1 MNTRV
6 KYRVALLHILLV
18 SCVLAGGFV
27 GEAAAASDEPVPRI
41 TVTGEGN
48 VDIPPDMAVLVVSVN
63 REAPT
68 AREAL
73 TANSA
78 AMSKVL
84 EAMTALGIEKRDLQT
99 ANFDIQPRYTYPTRP
114 DGSAEAPRL
123 VGYIVRNSLS
133 VRVRDISRVGEVL
146 DTSVTLGVNEG
157 GSILFTN
164 DDPSAAITQA
174 RVKAMQEAL
183 AKARTLADAAGVKL
197 GNVLDISEQNFSPR
211 PMPMM
216 AKMEMAMDSAGAVPI
231 AAGESTY
238 SVTVNVSLAI
248 IQ

>member
-1 MNTRV
+1 MR
-6 KYRVALLHILLV
+6 KLLKVRAAVQCSLLV
-18 SCVLAGGFV
+18 SLVFV
-27 GEAAAASDEPVPRI
+27 GVVAQASEEPVPRI
-41 TVTGEGN
+41 MVTGEGS
-48 VDIPPDMAVLVVSVN
+48 VDIAPDMAVLVLSVN

-84 EAMTALGIEKRDLQT
+84 AAMTGLGIDKRDLQT
-99 ANFDIQPRYTYPTRP
+99 ANFDIQPRYTHPGRQSN
-114 DGSAEAPRL
+114 GAAEAPKL

-174 RVKAMQEAL
+174 RVKAMEEAL
-183 AKARTLADAAGVKL
+183 SKASTLADAADVSL
-197 GNVLDISEQNFSPR
+197 GNVLEISEQNYSPR
-211 PMPMM
+211 PTPMLAQARM
-216 AKMEMAMDSAGAVPI
+216 SMDSAESVPI
-231 AAGESTY
+231 AAGENSY
-238 SVTVNVSLAI
+238 KVTVSVSLAI
-248 IQ
+248 DQ

>member
-1 MNTRV
+1 V
-6 KYRVALLHILLV
+6 KRLFKVRVALLNALLLSFV
-18 SCVLAGGFV
+18 VAGPV
-27 GEAAAASDEPVPRI
+27 AAASDEPVPRI
-41 TVTGEGN
+41 TVTGEGK
-48 VDIPPDMAVLVVSVN
+48 VDIPPDMAVLVLSVN
-63 REAPT
+63 REATT

-84 EAMTALGIEKRDLQT
+84 EAMTALGIDKRDLQT
-99 ANFDIQPRYTYPTRP
+99 ANFDIQPRYVYPNHQ

-123 VGYIVRNSLS
+123 VGYIVRNALS

-174 RVKAMQEAL
+174 RVKAMKEAL
-183 AKARTLADAAGVKL
+183 SKARTLAEAAGVEL
-197 GNVLDISEQNFSPR
+197 GSVLDISEQNFGPR

-216 AKMEMAMDSAGAVPI
+216 AKMEMSMDSAGAAPI
-231 AAGESTY
+231 AAGENSY

-248 IQ
+248 VQ

>member
-1 MNTRV
+1 MRKIV
-6 KYRVALLHILLV
+6 KARAVFLGVLVLSSLMTGTTAL
-18 SCVLAGGFV
+18 G
-27 GEAAAASDEPVPRI
+27 SDEPVPRI
-41 TVTGEGN
+41 TVAGEGS
-48 VDIPPDMAVLVVSVN
+48 VEIPPDMAVLVLSVN
-63 REAPT
+63 RQATT

-73 TANSA
+73 TENSA

-84 EAMTALGIEKRDLQT
+84 EAMTALGIAKRDLQT
-99 ANFDIQPRYTYPTRP
+99 ANFGIQPRYTYP
-114 DGSAEAPRL
+114 PRQQGNDSPEEPKL

-174 RVKAMQEAL
+174 RVKAMEEAL

-197 GNVLDISEQNFSPR
+197 GNVLEISEQNYSPR

-216 AKMEMAMDSAGAVPI
+216 AKAMAMDSAESVPI
-231 AAGESTY
+231 AAGENSY
-238 SVTVNVSLAI
+238 QVNVNVTLAI
-248 IQ
+248 EQ

>member
-1 MNTRV
+1 V
-6 KYRVALLHILLV
+6 KNYLSVKSAALIAFTAFWIGLGQVAT
-18 SCVLAGGFV
+18 
-27 GEAAAASDEPVPRI
+27 ASDEPAPRI
-41 TVTGEGN
+41 MVTGEGS
-48 VDIPPDMAVLVVSVN
+48 VDIAPDMAVLQLSVN
-63 REAPT
+63 REAKT

-84 EAMTALGIEKRDLQT
+84 EAMTKLGIEKRDLQT
-99 ANFDIQPRYTYPTRP
+99 ANFDIQPRYTYPPRQAN
-114 DGSAEAPRL
+114 GAAEAPKL
-123 VGYIVRNSLS
+123 VGYIVRNALS

-174 RVKAMQEAL
+174 RVAAMKEAL
-183 AKARTLADAAGVKL
+183 AKAGTLADAAGVKL
-197 GNVLDISEQNFSPR
+197 GKVLEISEQNYSPR

-216 AKMEMAMDSAGAVPI
+216 AKMEVSMAGDALSVPISAG
-231 AAGESTY
+231 ENSY
-238 SVTVNVSLAI
+238 KVTVNVSLALA
-248 IQ
+248 Q

>member
-1 MNTRV
+1 MKNILNV
-6 KYRVALLHILLV
+6 WAVAPAVVLLSFLLV
-18 SCVLAGGFV
+18 GKSAQAN
-27 GEAAAASDEPVPRI
+27 EEPVPRI
-41 TVTGEGN
+41 MVTGEGS
-48 VDIPPDMAVLVVSVN
+48 VDIAPDMAVLMLSVN

-84 EAMTALGIEKRDLQT
+84 AAMTGLGIDKRDLQT
-99 ANFDIQPRYTYPTRP
+99 ANFDIQPRYTNPNRQAN
-114 DGSAEAPRL
+114 GSAQAPKL

-174 RVKAMQEAL
+174 RTRAMQEAL
-183 AKARTLADAAGVKL
+183 AKARTLADAADVEL
-197 GNVLDISEQNFSPR
+197 GNVLEISEQNYSPR
-211 PMPMM
+211 AQPMM
-216 AKMEMAMDSAGAVPI
+216 AKAMMMDSAESVPI
-231 AAGESTY
+231 SAGENTY
-238 SVTVNVSLAI
+238 SVTVSVSLAI
-248 IQ
+248 EQ

>member
-1 MNTRV
+1 MLPLFF
-6 KYRVALLHILLV
+6 AGQ
-18 SCVLAGGFV
+18 LAHAG
-27 GEAAAASDEPVPRI
+27 DEPVPRI
-41 TVTGEGN
+41 TVTGEGS
-48 VDIPPDMAVLVVSVN
+48 VDIAPDMAVLVLSVN
-63 REAPT
+63 REATT

-84 EAMTALGIEKRDLQT
+84 AAMTALGIEKRDLQT
-99 ANFDIQPRYTYPTRP
+99 ANFDIQPRYTYPNRQ
-114 DGSAEAPRL
+114 GNGAAEAPKL

-174 RVKAMQEAL
+174 RVKAMETAL
-183 AKARTLADAAGVKL
+183 SKARTLADAAGVSL
-197 GNVLDISEQNFSPR
+197 GNVLEISEQNYSPR
-211 PMPMM
+211 AQPMM
-216 AKMEMAMDSAGAVPI
+216 ARGMMAMDSAESVPI
-231 AAGESTY
+231 AAGENSY
-238 SVTVNVSLAI
+238 KVTVNVSLSIA
-248 IQ
+248 Q

>member
-6 KYRVALLHILLV
+6 KLRFALLNILLL
-18 SCVLAGGFV
+18 SCVSV
-27 GEAAAASDEPVPRI
+27 GEVAAASDEPVPRI

-48 VDIPPDMAVLVVSVN
+48 VDIPPDMAVLVLSVN
-63 REAPT
+63 REATT

-84 EAMTALGIEKRDLQT
+84 EAMTALGIDKRDLQT

-114 DGSAEAPRL
+114 DGSGEAPRL

-174 RVKAMQEAL
+174 RVKAMKEAL
-183 AKARTLADAAGVKL
+183 AKARTLAEAAGVEL

-216 AKMEMAMDSAGAVPI
+216 AKMEMAMDSAGAPPI
-231 AAGESTY
+231 AAGENSYT
-238 SVTVNVSLAI
+238 VTVNVSLAI
-248 IQ
+248 VQ

>member
-1 MNTRV
+1 MKMPASILIST
-6 KYRVALLHILLV
+6 LLA
-18 SCVLAGGFV
+18 VLMGSLAH
-27 GEAAAASDEPVPRI
+27 AADEPVSRI
-41 TVTGEGN
+41 IVTGEGS
-48 VDIPPDMAVLVVSVN
+48 VDIAPDMAVLVLSVN

-84 EAMTALGIEKRDLQT
+84 EAMTGLGIDKRDLQT
-99 ANFDIQPRYTYPTRP
+99 ANFDIQPRYTYPNRQGNGA
-114 DGSAEAPRL
+114 DQAPKL

-174 RVKAMQEAL
+174 RVKAMGEAL
-183 AKARTLADAAGVKL
+183 SKARTLADAADVSVVDVPVKK
-197 GNVLDISEQNFSPR
+197 EQHYSPR

-216 AKMEMAMDSAGAVPI
+216 AKGMMAMDSAESVPI
-231 AAGESTY
+231 AAGENSY
-238 SVTVNVSLAI
+238 KVTVNVTLAI
-248 IQ
+248 EQ